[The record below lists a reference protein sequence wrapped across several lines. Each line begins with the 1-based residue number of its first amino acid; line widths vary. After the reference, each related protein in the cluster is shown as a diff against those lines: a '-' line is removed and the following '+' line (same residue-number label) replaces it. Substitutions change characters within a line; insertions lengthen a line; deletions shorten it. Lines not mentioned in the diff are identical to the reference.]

1 MLITLSLIERKA
13 IKMLIEH
20 TQRNSRMAAKL
31 SVCCT

>member
-20 TQRNSRMAAKL
+20 SQGNNRMAAKP